1 MAATLGVVPD
11 PLGAQ
16 LYVTDSAELPRWNST
31 SVPEYDILV
40 DDPENMKIS
49 PFSWDDVINKK
60 IILW

>member
-16 LYVTDSAELPRWNST
+16 LHITDSENLPRWHST
-31 SVPEYDILV
+31 SVPEYDIIV
-40 DDPENMKIS
+40 DDPENMKVS
-49 PFSWDDVINKK
+49 PFPWDDVINKK